1 MQLEIRKIIL
11 IGLFAFISVTLFQRW
26 AIFQQEQ
33 LAAQSPKV
41 AENGQPIDEEIP
53 LTPEQTIDDQAIAED
68 VPQTGAAETT
78 QGQKVKITTDL
89 IVADIDLNG
98 GDITRLDLIKHPVS
112 VDLPD
117 QPFELLKTG
126 SSDIFTAQ
134 TGLIGKQD
142 RQYPNHK
149 TAFEADQ
156 IEYELSPDEDELIV
170 KLKWIAPDKVVYH
183 KVFTF
188 KRDSYNVEIDFEVE
202 NNSAT
207 DWQGFLYAQFQ
218 RSNVQTESFGFF
230 GTPTYKGGVIYEP
243 NEKYQKIDFGE
254 IEKNKLNLIT
264 DTGWVGMIQHYFVGA
279 WLPAGQGPYQF
290 YSKALNRGG
299 QPLYNIGYKTTTP
312 LSVASQE
319 QGALKTKAYIGT
331 KEQDRLN
338 AQGVDGLIL
347 TVDYGWLTIIASP
360 MFKVMSWIYKYVQ
373 NWGWTI
379 VIVTILLKLLFFP
392 LSAASYKS
400 MAKMKKFQPRLL
412 TLRERYG
419 DDRQKLNAEMM
430 KLYKQEK
437 INPMGGCLP
446 ILIQIPVFIALY
458 WVLLESV
465 ELRQAPFIGWIKD
478 LSLKDPFYVLPV
490 LYGASMF
497 VMQKLNPA
505 PIDPIQ
511 QRVMQ
516 ALPIVFT
523 FLFLWFPAG
532 LVLYWLVNNILS
544 MAQQWYITKKYS

>member
-1 MQLEIRKIIL
+1 MQLEIRKIII
-11 IGLFAFISVTLFQRW
+11 IGLLAFVSVTLFQRW
-26 AIFQQEQ
+26 TIFEQQYLKDQ
-33 LAAQSPKV
+33 APKL

-53 LTPEQTIDDQAIAED
+53 LSPEQSVEGVQIED
-68 VPQTGAAETT
+68 LPQTDGVGGAE
-78 QGQKVKITTDL
+78 GEKVKITTDL
-89 IVADIDLNG
+89 IIAEIDLNG
-98 GDITRLDLIKHPVS
+98 GDITRLDLIKHPIS
-112 VDLPD
+112 VETPD
-117 QPFELLKTG
+117 IPFQLLKSG
-126 SSDIFTAQ
+126 SADVFVAQ
-134 TGLIGKQD
+134 SGLIGKQD
-142 RQYPNHK
+142 REYPNHK
-149 TAFEADQ
+149 TTFEADQ
-156 IEYELSPDEDELIV
+156 SEYELNPTENEIKV
-170 KLKWIAPDKVVYH
+170 KLKWTSPDNVVYH
-183 KVFTF
+183 KIFTF
-188 KRDSYNVEIDFEVE
+188 ARDSYNVDVDFEIQ

-218 RSNVQTESFGFF
+218 RSNVETEKFGLF
-230 GTPTYKGGVIYEP
+230 GSPTYKGGVIYEP
-243 NEKYQKIDFGE
+243 AEKYQKIDFGE
-254 IEKNKLNLIT
+254 IQDNELNLVT
-264 DTGWVGMIQHYFVGA
+264 DSGWVGMIQHYFVGV
-279 WLPAGQGPYQF
+279 WLPEDQGPYQF
-290 YSKALNRGG
+290 YGKSINRGG
-299 QPLYNIGYKTTTP
+299 QPLYNIGFKTTTP
-312 LSVASQE
+312 LTVASQG
-319 QGALKTKAYIGT
+319 QGALNAKAYVGT
-331 KEQDRLN
+331 KEQKRLS
-338 AQGVDGLIL
+338 AQGVEGIEL
-347 TVDYGWLTIIASP
+347 TVDYGWLTIIAAP
-360 MFKVMSWIYKYVQ
+360 MFKAMNWIHKYVQ

-379 VIVTILLKLLFFP
+379 VIITILLKLLFFP

-419 DDRQKLNAEMM
+419 DDRQKLNMEMM

-532 LVLYWLVNNILS
+532 LVLYWLVNNLLS
-544 MAQQWYITKKYS
+544 MTQQWYITKKYA

>member
-1 MQLEIRKIIL
+1 MQLEIRKVIL
-11 IGLFAFISVTLFQRW
+11 IGLLAFISITLFQRW
-26 AIFQQEQ
+26 TIFEQDQ
-33 LAAQSPKV
+33 LASQAPKV
-41 AENGQPIDEEIP
+41 SENGQPIDEEIP
-53 LTPEQTIDDQAIAED
+53 QTPEQTATAVDVED
-68 VPQTGAAETT
+68 LPTNADVNES
-78 QGQKVKITTDL
+78 GQIVKIKTDL
-89 IVADIDLNG
+89 IIAEIDANG
-98 GDITRLDLIKHPVS
+98 GNITRLDLIRHPVS
-112 VDLPD
+112 VDKLD

-126 SSDIFTAQ
+126 GTDIFTAQ
-134 TGLIGKQD
+134 TGLIGKQE
-142 RQYPNHK
+142 REYPNHK
-149 TAFEADQ
+149 TPFQ
-156 IEYELSPDEDELIV
+156 IEKTEYELEQGQNELKVRLNWTASDE
-170 KLKWIAPDKVVYH
+170 VVYH
-183 KVFTF
+183 KIFTF
-188 KRDSYNVEIDFEVE
+188 NRNSYNVDIDFEVQ
-202 NNSAT
+202 NNSGT

-218 RSNVQTESFGFF
+218 RSNVQTESFGLF

-243 NEKYQKIDFGE
+243 AEKYQKIDFGD
-254 IEKNKLNLIT
+254 IEKNKLNIVT
-264 DTGWVGMIQHYFVGA
+264 DSGWVGMIQHYFVGA
-279 WLPAGQGPYQF
+279 WLPKQQGPYQF
-290 YSKALNRGG
+290 YSKSINSGAL
-299 QPLYNIGYKTTTP
+299 PLYNIGYKTTTP
-312 LSVASQE
+312 LSIASQG
-319 QGALKTKAYIGT
+319 QGELGAKAYIGT

-338 AQGVDGLIL
+338 AQGVEGLIL

-360 MFKVMSWIYKYVQ
+360 MFKLMNWIYQYVQ
-373 NWGWTI
+373 NWGFVI
-379 VIVTILLKLLFFP
+379 VIITILLKLVFYP

-400 MAKMKKFQPRLL
+400 MAKMKKFQPRLM

-419 DDRQKLNAEMM
+419 DDRQKLNMEMM

-478 LSLKDPFYVLPV
+478 LSLKDPFFVLPV

-516 ALPIVFT
+516 VLPIVFT

-544 MAQQWYITKKYS
+544 MAQQWYITKKYT

>member
-11 IGLFAFISVTLFQRW
+11 IGLLAFISITLFQRW
-26 AIFQQEQ
+26 TIFQQEQ
-33 LAAQSPKV
+33 LAAQAPKLT
-41 AENGQPIDEEIP
+41 ENGQPIDEEIP
-53 LTPEQTIDDQAIAED
+53 QTPEEAQPAIDIED
-68 VPQTGAAETT
+68 VPQGEQAVSA
-78 QGQKVKITTDL
+78 GQVVKVKTDL
-89 IVADIDLNG
+89 IIAEIDLNG
-98 GDITRLDLIKHPVS
+98 GNITRLDLIEHPVS
-112 VDLPD
+112 VEQPD
-117 QPFELLKTG
+117 QPFELLKSG
-126 SSDIFTAQ
+126 GADVFTAQ
-134 TGLIGKQD
+134 TGLIGKQQ
-142 RQYPNHK
+142 REYPNHK
-149 TAFEADQ
+149 TVFQAEKT
-156 IEYELSPDEDELIV
+156 EYELQSGNNDLQV
-170 KLKWIAPDKVVYH
+170 KLTWTASDKVVYH
-183 KVFTF
+183 KIFSF
-188 KRDSYNVEIDFEVE
+188 KRNSYNVDINFEVD
-202 NNSAT
+202 NKSAT

-218 RSNVQTESFGFF
+218 RSNVQTEQFGLF
-230 GTPTYKGGVIYEP
+230 GSPTYKGGVIYEP
-243 NEKYQKIDFGE
+243 AEKYQKIDFGE
-254 IEKNKLNLIT
+254 IEDNKLNIVT
-264 DTGWVGMIQHYFVGA
+264 DSGWVGMIQHYFVGA
-279 WLPAGQGPYQF
+279 WLPQGQGPFQF
-290 YSKALNRGG
+290 YSKRINRSG

-312 LSVASQE
+312 LTIASE
-319 QGALKTKAYIGT
+319 AQGELGAKAYIGT

-338 AQGVDGLIL
+338 AQDIEGLIL

-360 MFKVMSWIYKYVQ
+360 MFKVMNWIYKYVQ

-379 VIVTILLKLLFFP
+379 VIVTILLKLVFFP

-400 MAKMKKFQPRLL
+400 MAKMKKFQPRLM

-419 DDRQKLNAEMM
+419 DDRQKLNMEMM

>member
-11 IGLFAFISVTLFQRW
+11 IGLLTFICVTLFQQW
-26 AIFQQEQ
+26 TIFQQEHQ
-33 LAAQSPKV
+33 AAQAPKV
-41 AENGQPIDEEIP
+41 GENGELIDEEIP
-53 LTPEQTIDDQAIAED
+53 LTPEQTVDATGGGE
-68 VPQTGAAETT
+68 VPLTDEPSSQEGE
-78 QGQKVKITTDL
+78 KVQIKTDL
-89 IVADIDLNG
+89 IIAEIDVNG

-117 QPFELLKTG
+117 QPFQLLKTG
-126 SSDIFTAQ
+126 TSDVFTAQ
-134 TGLIGKQD
+134 SGLIGKQD
-142 RQYPNHK
+142 REYPNHK
-149 TAFEADQ
+149 TTFTAEQ
-156 IEYELSPDEDELIV
+156 TEYELKPGENELV
-170 KLKWIAPDKVVYH
+170 AKLKWTSADNVVYH

-188 KRDSYNVEIDFEVE
+188 KRDSYDIDIDFQVQ
-202 NNSAT
+202 NNSPT
-207 DWQGFLYAQFQ
+207 DWQGFLYTQFQ
-218 RSNVQTESFGFF
+218 RSNVATEKFGLF
-230 GTPTYKGGVIYEP
+230 GSPTYKGGVVYEP

-254 IEKNKLNLIT
+254 IEDNELNVVT

-279 WLPAGQGPYQF
+279 WIPQSQGPYQF
-290 YSKALNRGG
+290 YGKSINRGG
-299 QPLYNIGYKTTTP
+299 LPLYNIGYKTTSP
-312 LSVASQE
+312 LSVASQAE
-319 QGALKTKAYIGT
+319 GELKTKAYIGT

-360 MFKVMSWIYKYVQ
+360 MFKAMNWIYQYVQ
-373 NWGWTI
+373 NWGFTI
-379 VIVTILLKLLFFP
+379 VIITILLKLLFFP

-400 MAKMKKFQPRLL
+400 MAKMKKFQPRLM

-419 DDRQKLNAEMM
+419 DDRQKLNMEMM

-465 ELRQAPFIGWIKD
+465 ELRQAPFIAWIKD

-511 QRVMQ
+511 QRVMT

-532 LVLYWLVNNILS
+532 LVLYWLVNNLLS
-544 MAQQWYITKKYS
+544 MAQQWYITKKYA

>member
-11 IGLFAFISVTLFQRW
+11 IGLLAFISITLFQQW
-26 AIFQQEQ
+26 TIFQQEYQ
-33 LAAQSPKV
+33 AAKAPQV
-41 AENGQPIDEEIP
+41 GENGELIDEEIP
-53 LTPEQTIDDQAIAED
+53 LTPEQTVDAIGVDEL
-68 VPQTGAAETT
+68 PQTDANASVEGE
-78 QGQKVKITTDL
+78 KVKIKTDL
-89 IVADIDLNG
+89 IIAEIDVNG

-117 QPFELLKTG
+117 QPFQLLKTG
-126 SSDIFTAQ
+126 TSDVFTAQ

-142 RQYPNHK
+142 REYPNHK
-149 TAFEADQ
+149 TTFTADQ
-156 IEYELSPDEDELIV
+156 TEYELEPGENELTV
-170 KLKWIAPDKVVYH
+170 KLKWTSPDNVIYH

-188 KRDSYNVEIDFEVE
+188 KRNSYNINIDFEVQ
-202 NNSAT
+202 NNSPT
-207 DWQGFLYAQFQ
+207 DWQGYLYAQFQ
-218 RSNVQTESFGFF
+218 RSNVTTEQFGLF
-230 GTPTYKGGVIYEP
+230 GSPTYKGGVIFEP

-254 IEKNKLNLIT
+254 IEDNELNVVT

-279 WLPAGQGPYQF
+279 WIPEGQGPYQF
-290 YSKALNRGG
+290 YGKSINRGG
-299 QPLYNIGYKTTTP
+299 QPLYNIGYKSTAP
-312 LSVASQE
+312 IIVPSQASGE
-319 QGALKTKAYIGT
+319 LKTKAYIGT

-360 MFKVMSWIYKYVQ
+360 MFKAMNWIYQYVQ
-373 NWGWTI
+373 NWGFTI
-379 VIVTILLKLLFFP
+379 VIITILLKLLFFP

-400 MAKMKKFQPRLL
+400 MAKMKKFQPRLM

-419 DDRQKLNAEMM
+419 DDRQKLNMEMM

-465 ELRQAPFIGWIKD
+465 ELRQAPFIAWIKD

-490 LYGASMF
+490 LYGASMY

-532 LVLYWLVNNILS
+532 LVLYWLVNNLLS
-544 MAQQWYITKKYS
+544 MAQQWYITKKYA